1 MQSFS
6 ETAHSFRRALWHLR
20 HGGVDQLKKY
30 QLRQKY
36 VALTG
41 SAQATALPTVSPAQG
56 LSQVR
61 ASEGGAGYTLD
72 FPPAVSLSTPQS
84 FGAVRVAVIL
94 DDFSLQAWS
103 SEFETVVITP
113 ENWRET
119 LESTPVDFLLV
130 ESAWSG
136 NGGAW
141 KYHLTGTS
149 APRPAVIDLL
159 AWCAEHRVPSIFWN
173 KEDPPHFEDFLDT
186 AALFDI
192 VFTTDARM
200 VERYVE
206 RLGHDRVFPLAFAA
220 QPSVHNPVRPA
231 RGFHERGV
239 AFAGT
244 YFAHKFPERRAQMD
258 IVLSGAEKASKKSG
272 QPFEIYSRFI
282 GQDAKYQFPT
292 PFDQRVVGSLS
303 YDRMLTAYKA
313 HKVFLNVNSV
323 VDSPSMCARRIFEIL
338 ACGTPVVTTPSA
350 AIPNYFDESQLFVAH
365 SKEDAE
371 LKTRSLL
378 NSEQLRDRM
387 THLAQREIWS
397 QHTYAHRAQTLV
409 DAVGVEKTASPRSFA
424 RPSSVTVLG
433 ATMRPGQVE
442 HLLQSVARQVNVDVE
457 LALMTHGFEVNE
469 KELRAKARDYGLENL
484 TVSAASREVSLGE
497 CLNKLI
503 GVAEGDVFAKMDDD
517 DIYGDHY
524 LEDMV
529 NTLKFSGADVAGK
542 SSCYAYLQDIDT
554 TVLRRPNYQQRFTD
568 FVFGPTITGY
578 AEVFKELG
586 FKDVSAGEDTDFLR
600 RVLENNGKIYSGDRF
615 NFAQMRSA
623 KGNHTWKSDD
633 LEILAN
639 SEVICFGYNGKHFIF

>member
-6 ETAHSFRRALWHLR
+6 ETAHNLRRALWHLR
-20 HGGVDQLKKY
+20 HGGVEQLKKY
-30 QLRQKY
+30 RLRQKY
-36 VALTG
+36 ATITG
-41 SAQATALPTVSPAQG
+41 ASQASALPAISPTPG
-56 LSQVR
+56 LSQVKKND
-61 ASEGGAGYTLD
+61 GGAGYTLD
-72 FPPAVSLSTPQS
+72 FPAAVPLSTPQS
-84 FGAVRVAVIL
+84 FGTTRVAVIL

-103 SEFETVVITP
+103 NEFETVVITP

-119 LESTPVDFLLV
+119 LESTSVDFLLV
-130 ESAWSG
+130 ESAWAG
-136 NGGAW
+136 NNGAW
-141 KYHLTGTS
+141 KYHLTGVT
-149 APRPAVIDLL
+149 APRPAVTELL
-159 AWCAEHRVPSIFWN
+159 TWCAEHEIPSVFWN

-192 VFTTDARM
+192 VFTTDSRM

-206 RLGHDRVFPLAFAA
+206 RLGHNRVLPLAFAA
-220 QPSVHNPVRPA
+220 QPSVHNPVRPS

-244 YFAHKFPERRAQMD
+244 YFAHKFPERRKQMD
-258 IVLSGAEKASKKSG
+258 LILSGAEQASKKSG

-282 GQDAKYQFPT
+282 GQDAKYQFPS

-350 AIPNYFDESQLFVAH
+350 AIPRYFNESQLFVANTE
-365 SKEDAE
+365 KEAE

-409 DAVGVEKTASPRSFA
+409 DAIGLDKTASPRSFA
-424 RPSSVTVLG
+424 QGSSVSVLG
-433 ATMRPGQVE
+433 ATMRPGQVD
-442 HLLQSVARQVNVDVE
+442 HLLESVARQVNTDVE
-457 LALMTHGFEVNE
+457 LALMTHGFEIDE
-469 KELRAKARDYGLENL
+469 KELRAKAHDMGLENIK
-484 TVSAASREVSLGE
+484 VSSAPREVSLGE

-542 SSCYAYLQDIDT
+542 ASCYAYLQDIDT
-554 TVLRRPNYQQRFTD
+554 TVLRRPSAQHRFTD
-568 FVFGPTITGY
+568 FVFGPTITGH
-578 AEVFKELG
+578 ASVFKELG
-586 FKDVSAGEDTDFLR
+586 FKAVSAGEDSDFLR
-600 RVLENNGKIYSGDRF
+600 RVLENDGKIYSSDRF
-615 NFAQMRSA
+615 NFAQVRSA
-623 KGNHTWKSDD
+623 GGNHTWKSDD

-639 SEVICFGYNGKHFIF
+639 SEVICFGYNDNHFIF